1 MARETRPS
9 DEFQN
14 LATAPNQTEIIE
26 RGKKI
31 EEFIQNAVANIPNDT
46 SVKLL
51 VVLFQLFKSEVEANV
66 VLRKSLNCVVGGVR
80 EVEQGEEGVKRLLEC
95 VRKYSPDAA
104 GLSDVIAVY
113 KSMKGV
119 AVNGGQHL
127 DLEQAQSDLARLV
140 RKFEF
145 KEKERASNEEE
156 LELVTSQWKERI
168 EAQTREYNAAKEAEA
183 VLEERLHSV
192 ESDNAGLSEKLGIA
206 KVDENPSVL
215 KRTITVIDTKMDELQ
230 RKIELLT
237 RKHHQRSRACKSTI
251 QRLKLE
257 NEVMERE
264 RENVQQAL
272 DAIHAKIDMY
282 TNPLTAGD
290 NVMTPHGLRVQLG
303 AIGGEVEER
312 KKQAETASET
322 CKDLEQSI
330 EGMKATVE
338 SVARDVERDQLELQ
352 RLAKEVSERECIVA
366 ELEQQRLSM
375 SDSVRTL
382 RQVDREKRSLE
393 SKLIQLRQ
401 ELDSA
406 KSTTRHLVIDNHSL
420 KESVEVERVRAE
432 ISRTKERIKP
442 VLVPERVLM
451 SSNSQ

>member
-9 DEFQN
+9 DEFQD
-14 LATAPNQTEIIE
+14 LATTQNQTEIIE

-31 EEFIQNAVANIPNDT
+31 EEFIQKAVANMPDDT

-51 VVLFQLFKSEVEANV
+51 VVMFQLFKSEVEAGLA
-66 VLRKSLNCVVGGVR
+66 LRKSLNCVVGAVK
-80 EVEQGEEGVKRLLEC
+80 EVEQGEAGVKRLLEC
-95 VRKYSPDAA
+95 VQKYNPDAST
-104 GLSDVIAVY
+104 LSDVIAVY
-113 KSMKGV
+113 KSMKG
-119 AVNGGQHL
+119 AAAKGGQHL

-168 EAQTREYNAAKEAEA
+168 ETQTREYNAARDAEA
-183 VLEERLHSV
+183 ALEERLHSV
-192 ESDNAGLSEKLGIA
+192 QSDNAGLREKLGIA
-206 KVDENPSVL
+206 KVEEDPSVL

-230 RKIELLT
+230 KKIELLT

-264 RENVQQAL
+264 REDVQQAL

-282 TNPLTAGD
+282 VNPLTAGD
-290 NVMTPHGLRVQLG
+290 NIMTPHGLRVRLG
-303 AIGGEVEER
+303 ALGGEIDER
-312 KKQAETASET
+312 KKQFASVSET
-322 CKDLEQSI
+322 CKQLEQGI

-338 SVARDVERDQLELQ
+338 SVGRELERDQLELQ
-352 RLAKEVSERECIVA
+352 QLVKQVGEREIVVA

-375 SDSVRTL
+375 SESVRTL

-401 ELDSA
+401 ELESA

-420 KESVEVERVRAE
+420 KESVDVERVRAE
-432 ISRTKERIKP
+432 LSRTKEGIKP
-442 VLVPERVLM
+442 ILVPECVLM